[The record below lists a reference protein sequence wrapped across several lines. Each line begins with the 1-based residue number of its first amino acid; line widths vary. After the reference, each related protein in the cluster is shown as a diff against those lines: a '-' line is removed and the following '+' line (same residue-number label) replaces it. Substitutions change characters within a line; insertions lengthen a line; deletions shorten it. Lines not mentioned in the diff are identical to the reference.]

1 MTKFRA
7 GPNGLQF
14 VDLANAQAAA
24 SICTQG
30 AQLTHWQPRSQKHR
44 VTFTAAAVQ
53 YNPGKSF
60 RTGIPICW
68 PWFGPHPT
76 DKSKPN
82 HGFARNLVWEAGD
95 AEQIAGGATRL
106 VLVLTDS
113 EQTRALWPHPYR
125 LECRITVGEAL
136 EVELAT
142 TNTGSTP
149 FVITEALHTYFAIGD
164 IGAIQVLGL
173 DGAQYVDSA
182 DGGRRKRQAGAV
194 TFSGEVD
201 RVFLD
206 TESVCTIV
214 DPLMERRVE
223 IAKTGSRSTVVW
235 NPWQQ
240 KAGGFAD
247 LGAAT
252 SEHGSWRQ
260 MVCVES
266 ANALDNQ
273 LSVAPGQSHSIAV
286 RYRALPL

>member
-14 VDLANAQAAA
+14 VDIANDQAAA

-76 DKSKPN
+76 DKSRSS
-82 HGFARNLVWEAGD
+82 HGFARNLVWEAG
-95 AEQIAGGATRL
+95 AAQQTAGGATRL
-106 VLVLTDS
+106 VLSLVDS
-113 EQTRALWPHPYR
+113 DQSRALWPHAFR
-125 LECRITVGEAL
+125 LECRITVGEVL
-136 EVELAT
+136 EVELVT
-142 TNTGSTP
+142 TNTGSAP
-149 FVITEALHTYFAIGD
+149 FVVTEALHTYFSIGD
-164 IGAIQVLGL
+164 IGSIQVLGL

-194 TFSGEVD
+194 SFSGEVD

-206 TESVCTIV
+206 TESACTIV
-214 DPLMERRVE
+214 DPLLERRID

-240 KAGGFAD
+240 KAAGFAD
-247 LGAAT
+247 LGGAAA
-252 SEHGSWRQ
+252 EHGSWRQ

-266 ANALDNQ
+266 ANAHDNQ
-273 LSVAPGQSHSIAV
+273 ISIAPGQSHGLAV
-286 RYRALPL
+286 QYRARPL

>member
-14 VDLANAQAAA
+14 VDIANDHAVA

-68 PWFGPHPT
+68 PWFGPHVT
-76 DKSKPN
+76 DKSKAS
-82 HGFARNLVWEAGD
+82 HGFARNLVWD
-95 AEQIAGGATRL
+95 ARDVEQTSGGATRL
-106 VLVLTDS
+106 VLLLSDS
-113 EQTRALWPHPYR
+113 DASRALWPYPFR
-125 LECRITVGEAL
+125 LECRITVGEVL
-136 EVELAT
+136 EIELAT
-142 TNTGSTP
+142 TNTGSAP
-149 FVITEALHTYFAIGD
+149 FVITEALHTYFGIGD

-173 DGAQYVDSA
+173 DGALYVDSA
-182 DGGRRKRQAGAV
+182 DGGRRKTQSGAV

-201 RVFLD
+201 RVFLN
-206 TESVCTIV
+206 TEVACTIV
-214 DPLMERRVE
+214 DPLLGRRID
-223 IAKTGSRSTVVW
+223 IAKSGSRSTVVW
-235 NPWQQ
+235 NPWEQ

-247 LGAAT
+247 LGATA

-260 MVCVES
+260 LVCVES

-273 LSVAPGQSHSIAV
+273 VSIAPGQSHSLAV
-286 RYRALPL
+286 QYRARPL